1 MTLAQLLTLADQH
14 RIAKGTA
21 GGQQQPEPADGTSL
35 LALAAMRRT

>member
-21 GGQQQPEPADGTSL
+21 GQQQPEPADGTSL